1 MKKFLLF
8 KTYHV
13 HLGSLKKKV
22 DHHALEDSFSSG
34 LVCTRTHLLTFV
46 WNSFKENGFKT
57 CLRDGSTALSHNKCL
72 DRNRKALS
80 SLHEEKSLPQAVS

>member
-13 HLGSLKKKV
+13 HLGTLKKKV

-46 WNSFKENGFKT
+46 WNSFKENTKGLNLFNLFKENGFFRICYELQRNC
-57 CLRDGSTALSHNKCL
+57 CLTTF
-72 DRNRKALS
+72 
-80 SLHEEKSLPQAVS
+80 